1 MTDIPSR
8 QSIVDSIS
16 GINSATAAAEIR
28 SITAALKAAE
38 RMPITVQAG
47 RGAHVA
53 QDAIARAFTAK
64 GWKVELISDQREG
77 DFWSLS

>member
-1 MTDIPSR
+1 MSDIPSR
-8 QSIVDSIS
+8 QSIADSIS
-16 GINSATAAAEIR
+16 GINSANAAAEIR
-28 SITAALKAAE
+28 NITAALKTAT

-53 QDAIARAFTAK
+53 EAAVVQAFKSK
-64 GWKVELISDQREG
+64 GWKIELRSDQRDG